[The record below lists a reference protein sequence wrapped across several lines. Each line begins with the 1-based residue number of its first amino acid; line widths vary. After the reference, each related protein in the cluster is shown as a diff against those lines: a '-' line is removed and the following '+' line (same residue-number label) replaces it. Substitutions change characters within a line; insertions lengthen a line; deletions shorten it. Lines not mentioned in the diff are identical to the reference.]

1 MHMDIQTFII
11 ILLIA
16 VIVYLYKNR
25 SKKRP
30 YFPKPQA
37 IPRTRSVSDVGDQLH
52 FVANSEFD
60 KRKLMNQH
68 EFYLF
73 RKLESYL
80 QKNYSEYRVFPQ
92 VAMGVYLSASD
103 TQAHSSI
110 NSKRAD
116 FVIISKYGKP
126 CVVVEYQGNGH
137 YQANAAARDA
147 VKKEACRKA
156 GIHYV
161 EISADYTDQDIN
173 VIGRY
178 LTQAAAA

>member
-16 VIVYLYKNR
+16 VIAYLYKNR
-25 SKKRP
+25 NQKRP
-30 YFPKPQA
+30 DFPKPQA
-37 IPRTRSVSDVGDQLH
+37 IPRTRSVSDVGDQLY
-52 FVANSEFD
+52 FVENATFE
-60 KRKLMNQH
+60 KRELMYKK

-73 RKLESYL
+73 RTLETYL
-80 QKNYSEYRVFPQ
+80 QKNFSDYRVFPQ
-92 VAMGVYLSASD
+92 VAMGVYLRSRD

-116 FVIISKYGKP
+116 FVIISKFGKP
-126 CVVVEYQGNGH
+126 CVVVEYQGEGH

-161 EISADYTDQDIN
+161 EINAEYSDEDIRQ
-173 VIGRY
+173 IGRY